1 MAHSKSYIY
10 ARLMELSFITDAR
23 PLEEI
28 EQEEEKS
35 GKQIVDGSISSYVL
49 IHMVY
54 GFFLL
59 YR

>member
-28 EQEEEKS
+28 EQEEER
-35 GKQIVDGSISSYVL
+35 QLTEELDTIYD
-49 IHMVY
+49 
-54 GFFLL
+54 
-59 YR
+59 RAR